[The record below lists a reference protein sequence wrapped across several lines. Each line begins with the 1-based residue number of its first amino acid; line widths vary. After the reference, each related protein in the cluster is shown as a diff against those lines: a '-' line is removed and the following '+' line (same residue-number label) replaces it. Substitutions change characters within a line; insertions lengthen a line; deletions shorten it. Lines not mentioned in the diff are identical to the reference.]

1 MKTKE
6 DYLNMQRS
14 HYESAA
20 AAWSVVDKN
29 PVVGSYHEHN
39 NFTDYDEYLFP
50 KIDTS
55 NLIALE
61 YGCGPGRNL
70 IRFHKQFKR
79 IDGVDIGQTNINN
92 AFINIKDAELELPNL
107 YVNSGDDIPTG
118 DEIYDIVFSVICLQ
132 HICVHEIRYKIMQEI
147 YRVLK
152 KGGYFCFQ
160 MGYGNPKINSVPYYT
175 NNYESSTT
183 NGGND
188 VNVEK
193 YEFLEKDLTEIGFKN
208 FEHNIGKTGPGDGH
222 GNWIWVRVQK

>member
-6 DYLNMQRS
+6 DYLNMQKG

-29 PVVGSYHEHN
+29 PVVGSYQEHN
-39 NFTDYDEYLFP
+39 NFADYDEYLFP

-107 YVNSGDDIPTG
+107 YVNSGDDIPTD

-132 HICVHEIRYKIMQEI
+132 HICVHEVRYKIMQEI

-160 MGYGNPKINSVPYYT
+160 MGYGNPKTNSVPYYT